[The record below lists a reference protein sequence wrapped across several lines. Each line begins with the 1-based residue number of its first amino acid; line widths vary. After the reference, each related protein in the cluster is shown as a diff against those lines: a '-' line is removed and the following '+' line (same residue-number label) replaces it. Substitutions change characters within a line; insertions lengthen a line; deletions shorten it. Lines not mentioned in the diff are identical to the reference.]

1 MDFFFSSDAEDNGER
16 SPEELVRVL
25 VEHPD
30 PSISSWCKTHF
41 SAWQKDQYLEML
53 IESFSIADKIHALD
67 EVLIIEVMQR
77 ILDFGADAIPA
88 LMQALNTSQALKKQ
102 TVINAL
108 GELEV
113 KAAIPNILL
122 ALKDAYPSVRA
133 AAAEFLKDL
142 DVHSALPDLLPLL
155 KDQSPGVRYHAAQ
168 ALGRIGDENNV
179 PDLET
184 LLQDSDLRVKIVA
197 IESLGQF
204 KSPHSVAKLIP
215 YLQDADAG
223 VRKATIQALGMIASP
238 EVIPF
243 LVALLADPDIPVLTK
258 AIEVLGDLKAPE
270 AIPALHSLLHHPDQ
284 NVQLE
289 AADALLTLQPEQA
302 IAFLLEALMR
312 PEVSE
317 WAAMLLITHADAVTL
332 PALIAFYRSSQG
344 HTRHNMAMQLSEMD
358 VQEIVPDLL
367 LDLKGP
373 DLDLRGTA
381 ALALANLNRR
391 EAIPQ
396 ILALS
401 ELSPA
406 LRKIS
411 ERALLLLEAHLP
423 IPDLMKED
431 PAALA
436 EYPGML
442 RDLAQL
448 LETENV
454 TETLTAEQTAQLQQ
468 VLALQEKR
476 DLLLH
481 NLCLSYNL
489 APRDLLVQNLSQVFG
504 LVSEREGKLFLNR
517 AALQVLKQPQAFLEH
532 WQRLRAVA
540 PPGQICPAIQTDRDS
555 QWLQIQILEEK
566 ASAYLACLQYL
577 THPQLQLIAAR
588 GLNFLQDNR
597 SRPALLAQL
606 QDCPSEVQLELAQA
620 LCKLGFSEDAETLY
634 PLLFDRLK
642 AEITG
647 TETQAFQ
654 ALLNLEQE
662 SRLNAGPELH
672 RDDTRPDPE
681 DLAEAQILTHLYNLE
696 EPLIELVSLQDQ
708 ALELF
713 LEHLSWNPHYWH
725 NPPLLALQTSLSQ
738 NLYHGGWA
746 RLAQF
751 NDLLPELPLLEQSL
765 SGPDLPLSHQVLK
778 AHWGDRLIY
787 LQLLETDLLH
797 LSPREQEALC
807 RLYYKTP
814 EALTFLRQL
823 LALDDRPA
831 KLLALRYFQPLGLSW
846 QETNQIWQ
854 NLASDDSDLIQASLH
869 FLARTSDN
877 PKALRIE
884 DPNRLNLLLNSL
896 ESWDAERQLAC
907 PFHSLLENLNLPSEL
922 FHSEKKR
929 ILQLL
934 QKESLCPSVRKG
946 LLKGLNH
953 FAPEQIS
960 HLLPGLLETPA
971 YSLRK
976 QALNLDPKLFHTDLL
991 PQLQK
996 IALSD
1001 SAELRLRALKLI
1013 KHLAPQ
1019 KAIWVAER
1027 EGQECAL
1034 VRQGLDYLYAG
1045 RRSHL
1050 PDF

>member
-88 LMQALNTSQALKKQ
+88 LMQALNTSQGLKKQ

-142 DVHSALPDLLPLL
+142 DVHSARPDLLPLL
-155 KDQSPGVRYHAAQ
+155 KDQLPGVRYHAAQ

-184 LLQDSDLRVKIVA
+184 LLQDSDLRVKIAA

-215 YLQDADAG
+215 CLQDADAG

-302 IAFLLEALMR
+302 IAFLLEA
-312 PEVSE
+312 
-317 WAAMLLITHADAVTL
+317 
-332 PALIAFYRSSQG
+332 
-344 HTRHNMAMQLSEMD
+344 
-358 VQEIVPDLL
+358 
-367 LDLKGP
+367 
-373 DLDLRGTA
+373 
-381 ALALANLNRR
+381 
-391 EAIPQ
+391 
-396 ILALS
+396 
-401 ELSPA
+401 
-406 LRKIS
+406 
-411 ERALLLLEAHLP
+411 HLP
-423 IPDLMKED
+423 MPDLMKED
-431 PAALA
+431 PDALG

-454 TETLTAEQTAQLQQ
+454 TETLTAEQTAQLQH
-468 VLALQEKR
+468 VLTLQEKR

-532 WQRLRAVA
+532 WQRLSADA

-566 ASAYLACLQYL
+566 ESAYLACLQYL

-588 GLNFLQDNR
+588 GLNFLQDTR

-606 QDCPSEVQLELAQA
+606 QDCPSEVLLELAQA

-725 NPPLLALQTSLSQ
+725 TPPLLALQTSLSQ

-765 SGPDLPLSHQVLK
+765 SGPDLRLSHQVLK
-778 AHWGDRLIY
+778 AHWGDRQIY

-807 RLYYKTP
+807 RLYFKKP

-823 LALDDRPA
+823 LDLDDRPA
-831 KLLALRYFQPLGLSW
+831 KLLALRYFQPQGLRW
-846 QETNQIWQ
+846 QETDQIWQ

-884 DPNRLNLLLNSL
+884 DPNRLHLLLNSL
-896 ESWDAERQLAC
+896 ESWDAERELAC

-946 LLKGLNH
+946 LLKCLNH

-976 QALNLDPKLFHTDLL
+976 QALNLEPKLFHTDLL
-991 PQLQK
+991 PKLQK
-996 IALSD
+996 IALND

-1027 EGQECAL
+1027 EGQECTL
-1034 VRQGLDYLYAG
+1034 VRQGLDYLYVG
-1045 RRSHL
+1045 HRSHL